1 MAKKNK
7 INKEVF
13 SESMDA
19 VIKCSVQI
27 SDELIEDIL
36 CSAFEGGIVY
46 WANNISCEDKE
57 DMQKVGGY
65 KHEYLTNTKKKDA
78 IMYIH
83 TMEGGKYKIT
93 KKSIIDA
100 LQKMDNPE
108 NKCTKALGRILNE
121 SWDADDADIVVQ
133 TACFGEVVYG

>member
-1 MAKKNK
+1 MSEIIRTEETNIST
-7 INKEVF
+7 INYT
-13 SESMDA
+13 MP
-19 VIKCSVQI
+19 I
-27 SDELIEDIL
+27 SDELIEFIL
-36 CSAFEGGIVY
+36 CGAFEGGSTY
-46 WANNISCEDKE
+46 WAESVSCKDKE
-57 DMQKVGGY
+57 DMKKVGGY
-65 KHEYLTNTKKKDA
+65 KSDYLTRTKKKDA
-78 IMYIH
+78 VMFIH
-83 TMEGGKYKIT
+83 TMEGNKYPIT